1 MVLLLLSG
9 DVHCNPGPEIYP
21 CGFCC
26 EPVTDIEAVCCDCCD
41 KWIHVSCD
49 QGLSSAEYK
58 SMVNN
63 PCDGVWFCYNCA
75 TKLSQSAKP
84 RANTGLLSCVCLNAR
99 SVMSKRFDFLA
110 YICARGFDFIAVTE
124 TFLDDSVHDSHVAP
138 PGYSVFRCDRNRHG
152 GGVMILVRD
161 CFNSFRRHDLE
172 ANCEL
177 LWIELPTKAST
188 ILLGVVY
195 RPPLSS
201 VSYLEE
207 LHTSLLCAVKYNVPV
222 ILCGDFNLPNIDW
235 TTVSPSPCTPDASM
249 FCEIISDCFLS
260 QLVSFNTRKDHI
272 LDLVLTTHPDHV
284 SFISPC
290 DSLPDTDHNAISFS
304 VSAVLSSSSNNTWF
318 LYNYSDIDLTHFNS
332 VFFRIPWNVIDHD
345 GDIELSWSMWKDL
358 FLCAIDSTIPKV
370 KWKSRK
376 LKHWFSPSTIN
387 LIHKKASYIKLCV
400 SILQL
405 LTN

>member
-1 MVLLLLSG
+1 
-9 DVHCNPGPEIYP
+9 
-21 CGFCC
+21 
-26 EPVTDIEAVCCDCCD
+26 
-41 KWIHVSCD
+41 
-49 QGLSSAEYK
+49 
-58 SMVNN
+58 
-63 PCDGVWFCYNCA
+63 
-75 TKLSQSAKP
+75 
-84 RANTGLLSCVCLNAR
+84 
-99 SVMSKRFDFLA
+99 MSKRFDFLA
-110 YICARGFDFIAVTE
+110 YICACGFDIIAVTE

-304 VSAVLSSSSNNTWF
+304 VSAVLSSSSNNTRF

-345 GDIELSWSMWKDL
+345 GDIELPWSMWKDL

-387 LIHKKASYIKLCV
+387 LIHKKSKLYKAMLKHPTAANKLKYRTISNLVRTMTICETKKRAIDLSQSSPTIKKFWSWVNSVKHHCTSLPPLHSENTIITDDCAKADMFQQ
-400 SILQL
+400 IFLFCFH
-405 LTN
+405 